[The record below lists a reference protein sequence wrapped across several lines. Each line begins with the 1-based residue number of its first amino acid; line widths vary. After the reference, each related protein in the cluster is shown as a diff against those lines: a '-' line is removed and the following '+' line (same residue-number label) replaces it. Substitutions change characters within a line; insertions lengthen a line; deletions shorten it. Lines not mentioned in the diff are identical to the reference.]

1 MGLGWEQQGAIRGIT
16 IQWKAILSP
25 GPCQILLHPHS
36 RPAVMPSSPF
46 SAAFCVTPRSQS
58 PPGWWPYPRSPYLQP
73 LLFRGSLGYNS
84 PSLHLVILPI
94 KSTARKA
101 APSATGKPGRMRGAS
116 IDMSC
121 DGTLLGAGPLFMWW
135 GSLMQL
141 SSHGAGAGQRV
152 EGQRAAASQ
161 SWGLND
167 LSTMWSVL
175 ACLNSAHRHAEGSA
189 ALSILPS
196 SLQIVI
202 RLLRVSKL
210 LGS

>member
-16 IQWKAILSP
+16 IQRKAFLSP
-25 GPCQILLHPHS
+25 GPCQILRQPHS
-36 RPAVMPSSPF
+36 GPAIMSSSPF
-46 SAAFCVTPRSQS
+46 SAAFWVTPRSRS
-58 PPGWWPYPRSPYLQP
+58 PPGWWPCTSSPYLQP

-94 KSTARKA
+94 KSTAQKA
-101 APSATGKPGRMRGAS
+101 APSATGKPGQMRIANVN
-116 IDMSC
+116 MFC
-121 DGTLLGAGPLFMWW
+121 DGMLLGVGPSLMWW

-141 SSHGAGAGQRV
+141 SSHGAGAGERV
-152 EGQRAAASQ
+152 EDQRAAASQ

-175 ACLNSAHRHAEGSA
+175 ACWNSFHGHAEGSA